1 MENTMNKNEVMPGSL
16 SVTFK
21 ETDDFNTLCCR
32 LAGYSSDR
40 FEAIALR
47 LFAGKEVIATM
58 YVLDKQRQEGSN
70 FDPERLPVKKIKLE
84 NVSVAKLFEWFEEF
98 NFTINTGN
106 YNIEDMEVIN
116 K

>member
-1 MENTMNKNEVMPGSL
+1 MENAMNKNEVMPGSL

-32 LAGYSSDR
+32 LAGYSSER

-47 LFAGKEVIATM
+47 FFSGEETIITIYAR
-58 YVLDKQRQEGSN
+58 DKMKNTGGPDDRIPVHKFKVQSSLADFFNEIRQ
-70 FDPERLPVKKIKLE
+70 L
-84 NVSVAKLFEWFEEF
+84 
-98 NFTINTGN
+98 NFTISSTQFDLW
-106 YNIEDMEVIN
+106 EMEVVN